1 MTLPLPP
8 LDMHAHVETTIS
20 ARELAALDAVTF
32 AVTRSPREWETAVE
46 RRDTSTA
53 WGIGCHP
60 GVATAVRAFSADEFT
75 RWLAAA
81 AFVGEV
87 GLDGRSKVALA
98 DQRCVL
104 DQILLAL
111 QSTPRPVSIHSVAA
125 SGEVISA
132 LRARPVIGAIL
143 HWWRGTAE
151 ETSAAIDMGCFFSLN
166 GAEARRPKVLSLLPR
181 DRVLTE
187 TDFPHTR
194 RADRA
199 AERPGRTETIERAL
213 EAEWHEDRW
222 GVRQQLW
229 RNLRTL
235 VCATDS
241 TARMPRVVKA
251 GLLTVG
257 AWSSGG

>member
-8 LDMHAHVETTIS
+8 LDLHAHVETTIS
-20 ARELAALDAVTF
+20 SQDLTALDAVTF
-32 AVTRSPREWETAVE
+32 AVTRSPQEWEAAVG

-60 GVATAVRAFSADEFT
+60 GVATAVRAFSPDEFAQRLT
-75 RWLAAA
+75 AA

-87 GLDGRSKVALA
+87 GLDGRSKVGLA
-98 DQRCVL
+98 DQRRAL

-111 QSTPRPVSIHSVAA
+111 QTTPRAVSIHSVAA
-125 SGEVISA
+125 SAEVIDA
-132 LRARPVIGAIL
+132 LRARPVTGAIL
-143 HWWRGTAE
+143 HWWRGSPD

-194 RADRA
+194 RSDRA
-199 AERPGRTETIERAL
+199 ADRPGRTQTIELAL
-213 EAEWHEDRW
+213 EAHWNEDRW

-235 VCATDS
+235 LRETGTTD
-241 TARMPRVVKA
+241 RMPRTVKA

-257 AWSSGG
+257 G